1 MSLPKNI
8 RPEYNTTLPSS
19 GKRIK
24 YQPFSVREEK
34 ILILAAESQDVDE
47 VTNAITNILKSCI
60 TSPSDLKIE
69 ELPLFD
75 IEFLFLKTRAK
86 SAGETIKVNITDPDD
101 ETFTTECEIQ
111 IDKIKVEKNKDHK
124 EIIELSDDVTI
135 KMKYPDISFFNE
147 GIQTED
153 ISSTVKLM
161 AKCVSQIIS
170 GEEVFTS
177 ADMTEEEITEWIEG
191 LTTNQ
196 FKELSNFFSTMPK
209 MSHSITTKN
218 TNTGEN
224 FTIKLEGL
232 ADFF

>member
-1 MSLPKNI
+1 MLPKNI

-24 YQPFSVREEK
+24 YQPFSVGEEK

-47 VTNAITNILKSCI
+47 VTNAITNILHKCI
-60 TSPSDLKIE
+60 TSPSDINVE

-75 IEFLFLKTRAK
+75 IEYLFLKTRSK
-86 SAGETIKVNITDPDD
+86 SAGESIKVNVTDPNDP
-101 ETFTTECEIQ
+101 TFTTEHEIQ
-111 IDKIKVEKNKDHK
+111 IDKIKVQKNKKHK
-124 EIIELSDDVTI
+124 DIIEISEGMTV

-147 GIQTED
+147 GIQTSD

-161 AKCVSQIIS
+161 SKCVSQIIV
-170 GEEVFTS
+170 GEEVYNQS
-177 ADMTEEEITEWIEG
+177 DMTEEEITEWLDG

-196 FKELSNFFSTMPK
+196 FQELAEFFTTMPK
-209 MSHSITTKN
+209 LAHSFTVKN
-218 TNTGEN
+218 TNTGN
-224 FTIKLEGL
+224 DFTVNLEGL